1 MEIKFLK
8 TTASIFAILVAITN
22 CTQKKIAPISS
33 RGKTVY
39 DRNTSISDSKERYKI
54 VSEKFKFNQSQESN
68 QSSEK
73 FKSSQSSEPI
83 QNPESIIVSSGDT
96 LYSIARKSNIPIRD
110 IIETNNLQ
118 PPYNLAAGTKI
129 NLPIAKYHQVA
140 AGDTL
145 YSISRNYGMNIDRLI
160 EMNHLEKP
168 YTIKLGDKLH
178 ISEST
183 QAAIAPQIVTTNIK
197 NDEYKDNKKDNK
209 NTIVASENLGDKKVE
224 EKKPTSNFI
233 FKNNH
238 FIWPIKGQI
247 ISKFGSKAGGPYN
260 DGINI
265 KAKKGDAVKA
275 VEDGNIAYVGNEL
288 RGYGN
293 LIIVKHSGGWISAYA
308 HLDKTKVKRGDKIEK
323 GTEIATVGS
332 TGNVDFPQLYFGIR
346 KGREAVNPE
355 TYLSSN

>member
-8 TTASIFAILVAITN
+8 TTASFLAALIILAN
-22 CTQKKIAPISS
+22 CTQKRIAPISS
-33 RGKTVY
+33 KGKTIY
-39 DRNTSISDSKERYKI
+39 DRNNSFNGSKYKAF
-54 VSEKFKFNQSQESN
+54 SEKSKLD
-68 QSSEK
+68 K
-73 FKSSQSSEPI
+73 A
-83 QNPESIIVSSGDT
+83 PESVVVNQGET

-129 NLPIAKYHQVA
+129 NLPTAKYHQVA
-140 AGDTL
+140 AGETL
-145 YSISRNYGMNIDRLI
+145 YSISRNYGMNVDRLI

-168 YTIKLGDKLH
+168 YTIKLGDMLH
-178 ISEST
+178 ISES
-183 QAAIAPQIVTTNIK
+183 AKIAITNNK
-197 NDEYKDNKKDNK
+197 SDDNKAENK
-209 NTIVASENLGDKKVE
+209 NVVIASGNLEDKKIE

-247 ISKFGSKAGGPYN
+247 ISKFGSKAGGLYN

-265 KAKKGDAVKA
+265 KAKKGDSVKV
-275 VEDGNIAYVGNEL
+275 VEDGNVAYVGNEL

-293 LIIVKHSGGWISAYA
+293 LIIIKHSGGWISAYA

-323 GTEIATVGS
+323 GTEIATIGS
-332 TGNVDFPQLYFGIR
+332 TGNVDSPQLYFGIR

-355 TYLSSN
+355 TYLASN